1 MLNKKKSR
9 VSFNGI
15 PTLIFGKSLV
25 QIFKRIVQLPVY
37 LVRLNYL
44 ALKYAITGQ
53 RNIIDRGEAS
63 FMGDEFATTRYVAFM
78 HDDKFKSSYEDAFS
92 LVDNKITKSI
102 LSTNSRW
109 RAHIVT
115 WAANQAIKVEGDFV
129 ECGVWWGVMSKTICN
144 YTNFEKYNDKK
155 FHLIDTWG
163 DPNKENLENKDR
175 YNDDIFHKVK
185 ERFKKYPN
193 VNLIRG
199 RVPEILEEVT
209 VKKIAY
215 LAIDMNGHLAERATL
230 ERYYDII
237 TPGGIIYFDDY
248 GWGYPKLRK
257 TVDEFFKD
265 KPETLL
271 HFPSGNSIVVKL

>member
-1 MLNKKKSR
+1 MLNKKNRQPFK
-9 VSFNGI
+9 GI
-15 PTLIFGKSLV
+15 PTFIFGRSLV
-25 QIFKRIVQLPVY
+25 QILKR
-37 LVRLNYL
+37 LVKFPIYFFRLNYL
-44 ALKYAITGQ
+44 ALKDVFTGQ

-63 FMGDEFATTRYVAFM
+63 LMADEMATTRYVAFM
-78 HDDKFKSSYEDAFS
+78 HDDKFRSSYENAFS
-92 LVDNKITKSI
+92 LIDKKTTDSIRIT
-102 LSTNSRW
+102 NVYW

-115 WAANQAIKVEGDFV
+115 WAAKQAIKIEGDFV
-129 ECGVWWGVMSKTICN
+129 ECGVWWGFLSKIICD
-144 YTNFEKYNDKK
+144 YTNFEQIKNKR

-163 DPNKENLENKDR
+163 DPNHENLENKTK
-175 YNDDIFHKVK
+175 YTDDIFHLVK

-199 RVPEILEEVT
+199 CVPEILEEVPI
-209 VKKIAY
+209 KKIAY
-215 LAIDMNGHLAERATL
+215 LSLDMNGYIAERATL

-248 GWGYPKLRK
+248 GWGYPKLRE

-271 HFPSGNSIVVKL
+271 HFPSGNSIVIKL

>member
-1 MLNKKKSR
+1 MLNKKNKLSLK
-9 VSFNGI
+9 GI
-15 PTLIFGKSLV
+15 PTFILGKSLV
-25 QIFKRIVQLPVY
+25 QILKRLLRLPVY
-37 LVRLNYL
+37 LARLNYL
-44 ALKYAITGQ
+44 ALKSAITGQ

-78 HDDKFKSSYEDAFS
+78 NDEKFKLVYENAYS
-92 LVDNKITKSI
+92 LIDKESAHMYRETRSH
-102 LSTNSRW
+102 W
-109 RAHIVT
+109 RSHIVI
-115 WAANQAIKVEGDFV
+115 WAAKQAIKIDGDFV
-129 ECGVWWGVMSKTICN
+129 ECGVHWGFLSKVICD
-144 YTNFEKYNDKK
+144 YTNFEQFKNKKFYLVDNWGNPKEEIFDLKTKYN
-155 FHLIDTWG
+155 
-163 DPNKENLENKDR
+163 KD
-175 YNDDIFHKVK
+175 ILGKVK
-185 ERFKKYPN
+185 ERFEKYPN
-193 VNLIRG
+193 VNFIRG
-199 RVPEILEEVT
+199 NVPEILNEIP

-215 LAIDMNGHLAERATL
+215 LSIDMNGHIAERATL